1 MSKRKLLTLQ
11 QAAEI
16 LNFSYAGAARLAR
29 MGILPIVRIGRQV
42 RVDPDQL
49 DNFIGQGGAA
59 TAPAMSERAI

>member
-1 MSKRKLLTLQ
+1 MIKRKLLTLR
-11 QAAEI
+11 QAAEM

-49 DNFIGQGGAA
+49 DYFIGQGGAA
-59 TAPAMSERAI
+59 SARRMSERVI